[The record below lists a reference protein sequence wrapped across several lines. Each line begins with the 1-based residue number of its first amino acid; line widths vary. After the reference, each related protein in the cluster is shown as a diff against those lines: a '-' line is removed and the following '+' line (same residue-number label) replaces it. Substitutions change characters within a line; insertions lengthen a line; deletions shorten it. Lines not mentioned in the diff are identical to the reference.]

1 MFKQKLTLPLYQH
14 YPNLFLINNSKISD
28 NLQNGFFRTS
38 KQPFAIHFFRAFCN
52 VRLVAI
58 PEIFAQTQRSDRSL
72 ATHSLF
78 STFLNHLLLWNK
90 VLLNLWD
97 VAYFVLQVR
106 QIFCNTSFW
115 HHYTT
120 PSSFQCYKDCA
131 LSGAICSLKLPI
143 FFIVIYILNRLE
155 YLSTRVP
162 FI

>member
-1 MFKQKLTLPLYQH
+1 MV
-14 YPNLFLINNSKISD
+14 
-28 NLQNGFFRTS
+28 FFWTS

-52 VRLVAI
+52 VCLVAI
-58 PEIFAQTQRSDRSL
+58 PEIFVQTQRSDRSV

-143 FFIVIYILNRLE
+143 FFYCDIHSQQTGVSFSLRAFHLKLENLN
-155 YLSTRVP
+155 LSRERA
-162 FI
+162 